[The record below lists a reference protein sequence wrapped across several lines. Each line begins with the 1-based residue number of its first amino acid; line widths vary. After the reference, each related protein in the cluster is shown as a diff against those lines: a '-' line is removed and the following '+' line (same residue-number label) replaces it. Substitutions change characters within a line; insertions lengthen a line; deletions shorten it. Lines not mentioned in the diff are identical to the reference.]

1 MHRFCVRGRRNPAPP
16 RPKLGVWFSATGP
29 DPMSTGCGELSL
41 NAAHGTAMQKF
52 RGRKARGSEVL
63 SASPS
68 RDGVVV
74 TRPAKAISNFGDS
87 EVRVQT
93 PRAGGTGWR
102 SKRPVSFFPR
112 LRPAIRRYLLTT
124 CRGEGDCCKR
134 PCCLLMTLLSGEPAG
149 DQGTRLGKPP
159 RREIRKAS
167 GTFCA
172 LFLMPYVA
180 GVGFFYLYF
189 A

>member
-1 MHRFCVRGRRNPAPP
+1 M
-16 RPKLGVWFSATGP
+16 SATP
-29 DPMSTGCGELSL
+29 
-41 NAAHGTAMQKF
+41 
-52 RGRKARGSEVL
+52 V
-63 SASPS
+63 

-74 TRPAKAISNFGDS
+74 TCSAAAISNFGDS

-134 PCCLLMTLLSGEPAG
+134 PCCLLMALLSGEPAG

-159 RREIRKAS
+159 RREIPALLCAHLDAVRCWRWHLLPLLCLAGPLSGVMSFFPWRRSRTRAS
-167 GTFCA
+167 WRLGA
-172 LFLMPYVA
+172 RVFLVS
-180 GVGFFYLYF
+180 G
-189 A
+189 